1 NLLSNAIKFTSQGRV
16 VLHIRYR
23 NQVAEFTIRD
33 TGVGIA
39 EEDQQR
45 IFRPFERV
53 RKPGMP
59 AVHGTGLGL

>member
-1 NLLSNAIKFTSQGRV
+1 M
-16 VLHIRYR
+16 HIRYR